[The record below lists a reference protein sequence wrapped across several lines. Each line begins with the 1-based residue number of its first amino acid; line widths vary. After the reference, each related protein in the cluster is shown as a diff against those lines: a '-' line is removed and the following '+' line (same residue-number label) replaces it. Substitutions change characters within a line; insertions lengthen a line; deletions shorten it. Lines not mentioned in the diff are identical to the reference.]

1 MINQHNLCCQKLIH
15 ISRPETH
22 DDDMQIFNKR
32 TKKRLVAN
40 FIYCTITKLH
50 QSLRQLSLSKMIITK

>member
-32 TKKRLVAN
+32 TKKTGSQL
-40 FIYCTITKLH
+40 YLLH
-50 QSLRQLSLSKMIITK
+50 NNKTSSVFKAALTVENDYY